1 MAGGGQVPGTLCGV
15 SAAAGGLARGR
26 RVNPAEAWFREAIG
40 EPFGFQRECWDA
52 QLAGESGLL
61 HAPTGMGKTYAALL
75 GPLIRWCNENPE
87 VEAWGRKVGGSE
99 RIRVL
104 WVTPLRALAADT
116 EWSIRRA
123 LEGIGSPGHPAEA
136 GWPDGVGGRMPWIV
150 ERRTGDVSQT
160 VKARQRKRL
169 PSVLVTTPESL
180 SLLLSYADSREKFAG
195 LETVVV
201 DEWHE
206 LMSTKRGTQTELGI
220 ARLRAWEPGLS
231 VWGLSATLGNLEEA
245 MDCLMGPRKWTTEQ
259 AGASGRPRDPRQSR
273 GRKGAGSLVGKM
285 IHGEEEKEV
294 RVETLVPGDI
304 ERFPWAGHLGI
315 RQLEPVLE
323 QIDKA
328 KSTLL
333 FTNTRSQSEI
343 WFNAIEQAK
352 PGWAGEIALH
362 HGSIEKKARLGV
374 EQMLK
379 EGMLKCVV
387 CTSSLDLGVDFTP
400 VEQVI
405 QVASPKGVAR
415 LMQRAGRS
423 GHQPGRASVV
433 VGVPTHALEL
443 IDFAAAR
450 SAIEVRAIESRRPL
464 ELPLD
469 VLVQHLVTLAMGG
482 GFTKAEVLQELRGS
496 WAYRE
501 LTEQQLDWALAFVVH
516 GGESLRAYPQYA
528 RVVLDE
534 KTGRY
539 GVTDQKTAKTHRL
552 GIGTITSDTAISLQ
566 FASGKKLGTVEESF
580 VGYLKPGDRFVFAGH
595 LLQLVRVQGM
605 TATVKRSTGK
615 KGRVPTWQGGRTPL
629 STQLAD
635 AVRLRLDGAARGEFE
650 GPEMSVIRPL
660 LELQSMWSVIPKVE
674 ELLMEHVK
682 TRDGFH
688 VFVYPLQGRLVHE
701 GLGALLAYRLTQA
714 SARSV
719 IVTVNDYGLEL
730 LSPTAFDLDEADWR
744 GLLSTERLLEDLITC
759 VDTSQL
765 ARRQFRDIARI
776 AGLIVPTYPGQQRP
790 QRHVQASS
798 ELFFDVFSEFDP
810 ENLLLGQAKREVLNQ
825 QLEVARLRRALER
838 LDDQRLVEV
847 APGRLTPLGFPLWA
861 ERLREQHVSSEAW
874 QDRITRMA
882 ASLEAAASG

>member
-1 MAGGGQVPGTLCGV
+1 RAKAGGM
-15 SAAAGGLARGR
+15 
-26 RVNPAEAWFREAIG
+26 NPAA
-40 EPFGFQRECWDA
+40 
-52 QLAGESGLL
+52 
-61 HAPTGMGKTYAALL
+61 K
-75 GPLIRWCNENPE
+75 
-87 VEAWGRKVGGSE
+87 
-99 RIRVL
+99 
-104 WVTPLRALAADT
+104 RA
-116 EWSIRRA
+116 R
-123 LEGIGSPGHPAEA
+123 
-136 GWPDGVGGRMPWIV
+136 
-150 ERRTGDVSQT
+150 
-160 VKARQRKRL
+160 
-169 PSVLVTTPESL
+169 
-180 SLLLSYADSREKFAG
+180 
-195 LETVVV
+195 
-201 DEWHE
+201 
-206 LMSTKRGTQTELGI
+206 
-220 ARLRAWEPGLS
+220 
-231 VWGLSATLGNLEEA
+231 
-245 MDCLMGPRKWTTEQ
+245 
-259 AGASGRPRDPRQSR
+259 
-273 GRKGAGSLVGKM
+273 M

-328 KSTLL
+328 RSTLL

-352 PGWAGEIALH
+352 PEWAGEIALH

-450 SAIEVRAIESRRPL
+450 SAIAAREIESRRPL

-482 GFTKAEVLQELRGS
+482 GFTKSEVLEELRGS
-496 WAYRE
+496 WVYRE

-528 RVVLDE
+528 RVVFDE

-539 GVTDQKTAKTHRL
+539 GVADQKTAKTHRL

-566 FASGKKLGTVEESF
+566 FANGRKLGTVEESF

-635 AVRLRLDGAARGEFE
+635 AVRVRLDGAARGEFE
-650 GPEMSVIRPL
+650 GPEMGAIRPL
-660 LELQSMWSVIPKVE
+660 LELQRAWSVIPRVE

-688 VFVYPLQGRLVHE
+688 VFLYPLQGRLVHE
-701 GLGALLAYRLTQA
+701 GLGALLAYRLTEA

-730 LSPTAFDLDEADWR
+730 LSPTAFDLEEADWR

-825 QLEVARLRRALER
+825 QLEVSRLRGSLEK
-838 LDDQRLVEV
+838 LKGQRLVEV
-847 APGRLTPLGFPLWA
+847 EPGRLTPLGFPLWA

-874 QDRITRMA
+874 QDRIARMA
-882 ASLEAAASG
+882 ASLEEAAAAG